1 MDNFFPKFTNLR
13 SESII
18 FAEQKFR
25 ALCRFGFVLR
35 YSESI
40 FSGGTVFWYGYCNI
54 NNDKWRNAS
63 SYILFWR

>member
-18 FAEQKFR
+18 FAEQKFQ

-35 YSESI
+35 YSEFI
-40 FSGGTVFWYGYCNI
+40 FFGRHGFLV
-54 NNDKWRNAS
+54 R
-63 SYILFWR
+63 ILLYQ

>member
-18 FAEQKFR
+18 FALQKFR

-35 YSESI
+35 YLEFI
-40 FSGGTVFWYGYCNI
+40 FLGRYGFLV
-54 NNDKWRNAS
+54 R
-63 SYILFWR
+63 ILQYQ